1 MSTIQVG
8 GQLQPGTV
16 DTPLDARSRVAT
28 LGDIA
33 NIPLPFVGMQF
44 YVKATGK
51 MYVVKSLKSKQIGPV
66 VTENAAIDEYT
77 EVGTGSGDGGQTDF
91 TEFDNRY
98 AQKDHDHEAG
108 DVTGLQAALDGKA
121 AADHDHEV
129 GDVTGLQE
137 ALDGKAAADHD
148 HEIGDVAGLQEALD
162 GKAAADHD
170 HAGAY
175 APLVEEKIPQQYFP
189 EGVGARPSTIAL
201 PVPCDLDGENL
212 TLVVDFSLTGEFV
225 EGSEASY
232 ARVRMSDSY
241 AKMRVFC
248 NDSWEPVPGPSLGVP
263 YYAGTVEFTLDQE
276 LFPGYVPG
284 QKYYARYCWIDS
296 SGNSGD
302 WVGFAFRGDVAD
314 LVPIRTDDETPL
326 RVVKEITKSGL
337 IQLDYLDGEVQ
348 NFKLTGDAS
357 ISLDY
362 VSNVAFGEALIVNVK
377 TDGHTLTV
385 YNQPNSY
392 TCSDDKTY
400 VVVITN
406 FGALNIAVTET
417 V

>member
-33 NIPLPFVGMQF
+33 NIPVPYIGMSF

-51 MYVVKSLKSKQIGPV
+51 LYVVKSLKSKQIGPV
-66 VTENAAIDEYT
+66 VSENAAIDEY
-77 EVGTGSGDGGQTDF
+77 EAIGSGGDDGGQTDF

-98 AQKDHDHEAG
+98 AQKDHDHE
-108 DVTGLQAALDGKA
+108 
-121 AADHDHEV
+121 
-129 GDVTGLQE
+129 
-137 ALDGKAAADHD
+137 
-148 HEIGDVAGLQEALD
+148 IGDVAALQEALD

-175 APLVEEKIPQQYFP
+175 APLAGEKIPQQYFP
-189 EGVGARPSTIAL
+189 DGVGALPATIAL
-201 PVPCDLDGENL
+201 PVPCDVDGENL

-232 ARVRMSDSY
+232 ARVRMSDRY

-263 YYAGTVEFTLDQE
+263 YYACTVEFTLDQE

-296 SGNSGD
+296 NGNSGD
-302 WVGFAFRGDVAD
+302 WVGFAFRSDVAD

-326 RVVKEITKSGL
+326 RVVRETSRSGL
-337 IQLDYLDGEVQ
+337 IQLDFLDGEVQ
-348 NFKLTGDAS
+348 NFKLTGDAR

-377 TDGHTLTV
+377 TAGHTLTV
-385 YNQPNSY
+385 HNQPNSY

-400 VVVITN
+400 VVVVTN
-406 FGALNIAVTET
+406 FGVLNIAVTET

>member
-16 DTPLDARSRVAT
+16 DTPLDARSRVDS
-28 LGDIA
+28 LDDIA

-51 MYVVKSLKSKQIGPV
+51 LYVVKSLKSRQIGPV
-66 VTENAAIDEYT
+66 VTENAAIDEYK
-77 EVGTGSGDGGQTDF
+77 EVGTGGDDGGQTDF

-98 AQKDHDHEAG
+98 AQKDHDHE
-108 DVTGLQAALDGKA
+108 
-121 AADHDHEV
+121 V
-129 GDVTGLQE
+129 GDVTR
-137 ALDGKAAADHD
+137 
-148 HEIGDVAGLQEALD
+148 LQEALD

-175 APLVEEKIPQQYFP
+175 APLVEEKIPEQYLP
-189 EGVGARPSTIAL
+189 DVAGARPATIAL

-225 EGSEASY
+225 EGSGASY

-263 YYAGTVEFTLDQE
+263 YYACTVEFTLDQE

-296 SGNSGD
+296 AGNPGD
-302 WVGFAFRGDVAD
+302 WVGFAFSSDVAD

-326 RVVKEITKSGL
+326 KVRKEIEKSGV
-337 IQLDYLDGEVQ
+337 IQLDYFDGEVQ
-348 NFKLTGDAS
+348 NFKLTGDAN
-357 ISLDY
+357 IDLGN
-362 VSNVAFGEALIVNVK
+362 VSNVAFGEALIANVR
-377 TDGHTLTV
+377 TDGHKLSV
-385 YNQPNSY
+385 SNNGKSY
-392 TCSDDKTY
+392 SCADDKVY
-400 VVVITN
+400 VVVVTN
-406 FGALNIAVTET
+406 FGVLNIAVTET